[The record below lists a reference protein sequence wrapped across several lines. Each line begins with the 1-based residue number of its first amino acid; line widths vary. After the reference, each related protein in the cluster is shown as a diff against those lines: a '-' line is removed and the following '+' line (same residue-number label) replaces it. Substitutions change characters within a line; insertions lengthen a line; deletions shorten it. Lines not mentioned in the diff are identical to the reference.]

1 MDPRLHQELKRN
13 IDAALKED
21 EVFQDITSVAC
32 LEKGEA
38 LATLLLKQE
47 GTIAGLPFLPLI
59 AHAVDPTVKVE
70 LLAEEGKELSPCAVA
85 TIHGPIHSIL
95 AMERILIN
103 FIQNVTSIA
112 TETTCYVRE
121 VEGKC
126 DILDTRKTLPGH
138 RFMQKYAVKM
148 GGGKNHRFHLGDQIL
163 IKDNHLVYNGV
174 GEAIEKGRK
183 KYPDKRIQV
192 EVEDLEMFEEALK
205 FKPDAI
211 LLDNMSPEMIR
222 KAVSK
227 NLEGIYLEASGNIN
241 LQNIRSYAET
251 GVNGISIGALTH
263 SVKAVD
269 MSLEIRRT

>member
-1 MDPRLHQELKRN
+1 MGPRLHQELLRN

-21 EVFQDITSVAC
+21 EVFQDVTSIAC
-32 LEKGEA
+32 LEKGRA
-38 LATLLLKQE
+38 TATLLLKQE

-59 AHAVDPTVKVE
+59 AHAVDRAIEVE
-70 LLAEEGKELSPCAVA
+70 VLVEEGMRLPPCAVA
-85 TIHGPIHSIL
+85 TIRGPIHSIL
-95 AMERILIN
+95 AVERTLIN

-112 TETTCYVRE
+112 TETARFVSA

-126 DILDTRKTLPGH
+126 AILDTRKTLPGH
-138 RFMQKYAVKM
+138 RYMQKYAVKM
-148 GGGKNHRFHLGDQIL
+148 GGGKNHRFDLASQIL

-183 KYPDKRIQV
+183 KYPDKRIQI
-192 EVEDLEMFEEALK
+192 EVENLEMFEKGLK

-211 LLDNMSPEMIR
+211 LLDNMSPEMTR

-251 GVNGISIGALTH
+251 GVDGISIGALTH

-269 MSLEIRRT
+269 MSLEIRRN